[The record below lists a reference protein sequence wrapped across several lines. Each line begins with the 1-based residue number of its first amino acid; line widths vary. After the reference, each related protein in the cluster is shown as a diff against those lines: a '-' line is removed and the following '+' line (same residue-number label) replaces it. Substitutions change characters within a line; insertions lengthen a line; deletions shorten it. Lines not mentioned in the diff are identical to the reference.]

1 MNQIFKNATVPE
13 IISGMESKFYTVFN
27 RYNNTGN
34 LSITLYNFNESFKN
48 GFFL

>member
-1 MNQIFKNATVPE
+1 METNTIFKNISIPE

-34 LSITLYNFNESFKN
+34 LSITL
-48 GFFL
+48 